1 MSVTVAA
8 LDRHLTFLASE
19 ITNLRNRSEAW
30 AARKADQWEALRQ
43 DLQRLRQEKQMTTV
57 GGKRLSDNGS

>member
-19 ITNLRNRSEAW
+19 ITNLRNRPEAW

-43 DLQRLRQEKQMTTV
+43 DLQRIRQEQQMTTV
-57 GGKRLSDNGS
+57 GGKRLSDNG